1 MANASRSK
9 NPLYVVKDD
18 HVEAAG
24 NVFELLLKKFN
35 LEPLWELLMNML
47 KMLLENAQS
56 YAGLKILNE
65 YLVFLTS
72 KFKLF
77 QKYSII

>member
-65 YLVFLTS
+65 YLEFLTS